1 MCNPRHFL
9 PGYSRAYT
17 GFIAIYNV
25 MEREVERRLL
35 PLAREMNLGV
45 LVMTP
50 ICPLFRR
57 GSLLQRL
64 KGFDLTPYR
73 SFGIGDAGSLC
84 LKWLLSKDPAL
95 VLLPASSR
103 LERVASNAAVSGP
116 PPLPP
121 ELMRALERRF
131 G

>member
-1 MCNPRHFL
+1 
-9 PGYSRAYT
+9 
-17 GFIAIYNV
+17 
-25 MEREVERRLL
+25 MERKVERRLL

-57 GSLLQRL
+57 GTLLQRL

-73 SFGIGDAGSLC
+73 SFGINDPGSLC
-84 LKWLLSKDPAL
+84 LMWLLSKDPAL
-95 VLLPASSR
+95 VLLPATSR
-103 LERVASNAAVSGP
+103 LERVASNATVSGP
-116 PPLPP
+116 PALPP
-121 ELMRALERRF
+121 ELMRALEQRF